1 MSRSLKPPTYQGSS
15 RHGACQWDS
24 FCARPARF
32 RAHEG
37 GGCGPGAV
45 SSTSNAES
53 ILRYFPYAAPFTKSL
68 GFVPN
73 RLSRVSIIAMP
84 FKFTRVLL
92 VSIKLDMSG
101 ESGSSSYGVSLTL
114 TVPYLMADRQS
125 TSTIIFFTVRIANR
139 VLRPIKVSCG
149 EAQQFPPY

>member
-101 ESGSSSYGVSLTL
+101 ESGSSSYGVSLT
-114 TVPYLMADRQS
+114 YLLH
-125 TSTIIFFTVRIANR
+125 
-139 VLRPIKVSCG
+139 VLRLLSYLSSPLASCLFSLQCFVG
-149 EAQQFPPY
+149 AVPGDHMSLE

>member
-68 GFVPN
+68 GFVQN

-101 ESGSSSYGVSLTL
+101 ESGSSSYGVTSRSQAVVLFKL
-114 TVPYLMADRQS
+114 S
-125 TSTIIFFTVRIANR
+125 TRIVSIFSSMLCRGGSRRSHEFR
-139 VLRPIKVSCG
+139 VT
-149 EAQQFPPY
+149 